1 MPIFSHPS
9 SGVGQWSHRSAVGCD
24 YLIFPDPKSKRVFSA
39 HLNCPGLIEI
49 KGLAPFSGLEFDPPR
64 RNLRMPQSLYV
75 RWFGDIRLDDVALV
89 GGKTASLGELYST
102 LSGHD
107 IRVPNGFAITARAYY
122 DALTAADAWGSL
134 HGLLDG
140 LEKTDVDRLK
150 TCAAKAR
157 KIVYEA
163 TGRPDLRNEAITAYR
178 LLEKQYGDG
187 VAVAVRSSATAE
199 DLPNASF
206 AGQHESFLN
215 VRDEDDLFEACR
227 RCFASIF
234 TDRAISYRIDNRFDH
249 FKVGLSVGVMKMV
262 RADSAASGV
271 TFTIDT
277 ESGFRDVVFV
287 TGVYGLGENI
297 VQGTVDPD
305 EFYIHKPTFRAGHR
319 AVLSRSLGGKQM
331 RMVYAG
337 NGGTRNIRVPKS
349 DRARFCLTDLEV
361 LKLAGDAIKIEEH
374 YSAKAGHSMPMD
386 IEWAKDGEDGQLYII
401 QARPETV
408 ASQRA
413 PTAIETFAL
422 VSTGAVL
429 VEGKAVGE
437 EIATGPVRVI
447 ASARQLAD
455 FKQGEVLVAEST
467 TPDWEPVMKIA
478 AAIVTERGGRTCHA
492 AIVARELGVPAIV
505 GAQGARSVLKNRRK
519 VTVSCAEGEV
529 GHVYDGVLE
538 VRTTRLALSDLKRPK
553 TAIMLNLGNP
563 ELAFKTAMLPNDG
576 VGLARMEFIISEHIK
591 VHPMALVEPD
601 RIASKAARTEIS
613 QLVSSYASA
622 ADYFIEKLSEGIG
635 TIAAAFY
642 PKPVIVRLS
651 DFKTNEYARLLGGE
665 AFEPK
670 EENPMLGFRG
680 AARYAHPAY
689 AAGFALEC
697 AALRRVR
704 NDMGLINVR
713 VMVPF
718 CRRVEE
724 GRRVIEAMA
733 SHGLK
738 RGENELEIYVMCE
751 IPNNVIQIDEFAELF
766 DGFSIGSND
775 LTQLTLGV
783 DRDSQIVA
791 FDFDERDPGM
801 LEMLRLAVAGA
812 KRNGRHVGI
821 CGEAPANFPEIARYL
836 AELGID
842 SISVN
847 PSSILRTMQVVRE
860 AEDARAHASV
870 AAE

>member
-1 MPIFSHPS
+1 MPHSP
-9 SGVGQWSHRSAVGCD
+9 
-24 YLIFPDPKSKRVFSA
+24 
-39 HLNCPGLIEI
+39 
-49 KGLAPFSGLEFDPPR
+49 
-64 RNLRMPQSLYV
+64 YV
-75 RWFGDIRLDDVALV
+75 RWFGNIRLDDVALV

-102 LSGHD
+102 LSAQD
-107 IRVPNGFAITARAYY
+107 IIVPNGFAITARAYY

-215 VRDEDDLFEACR
+215 VRGEDDLFEACR

-386 IEWAKDGEDGQLYII
+386 IEWAKDGDDGQLYII

-422 VSTGAVL
+422 ASTGAVL
-429 VEGKAVGE
+429 MEGKAVGE
-437 EIATGPVRVI
+437 KIATGPVRVI

-751 IPNNVIQIDEFAELF
+751 IPNNVIQIDSFAELF

-836 AELGID
+836 AELEID